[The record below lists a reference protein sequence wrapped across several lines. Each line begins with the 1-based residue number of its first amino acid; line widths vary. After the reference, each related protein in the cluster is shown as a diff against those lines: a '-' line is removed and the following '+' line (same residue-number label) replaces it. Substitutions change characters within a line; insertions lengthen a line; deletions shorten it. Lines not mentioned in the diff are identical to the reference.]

1 VRLALVLACLLGAAI
16 TTPALASQATWSEAD
31 LESQLMCPVC
41 HTLLDNS
48 QSAEANRIREVI
60 HQKHQ
65 QGWSEARTRDYLVAQ
80 FGEEVLAA
88 PPRHGFYLLAWLVP
102 AAVLLVGAALALL
115 LARAWSGGRGGGD
128 GAPPPAQPDTDM
140 DARIDAELAREE
152 A

>member
-1 VRLALVLACLLGAAI
+1 MRLALVLACLLGAAI

-65 QGWSEARTRDYLVAQ
+65 QGWSEARTADYLVAQ
-80 FGEEVLAA
+80 YGEEVLAA
-88 PPRHGFYLLAWLVP
+88 PPKHGFDLLAWLVP
-102 AAVLLVGAALALL
+102 AAVLLGGAALAVL

-128 GAPPPAQPDTDM
+128 GPPPPAAPDAEM

>member
-1 VRLALVLACLLGAAI
+1 MRLGLVLASLLAAAMA
-16 TTPALASQATWSEAD
+16 TPALAAQATWSEAD

-41 HTLLDNS
+41 HTLLNNS
-48 QSAEANRIREVI
+48 QSAEANRIRTVI
-60 HQKHQ
+60 DQKHR

-88 PPRHGFYLLAWLVP
+88 PPKHGFYLLAWLVP
-102 AAVLLVGAALALL
+102 AAVLVVGVALAVLM
-115 LARAWSGGRGGGD
+115 ARAWSGGRGGGD
-128 GAPPPAQPDTDM
+128 GPSPPAGPDAEM

>member
-1 VRLALVLACLLGAAI
+1 VRLALVLACLLGAAMA
-16 TTPALASQATWSEAD
+16 TPALAAQTTWSQAD

-41 HTLLDNS
+41 HTLLNNS

-80 FGEEVLAA
+80 YGEEVLAA
-88 PPRHGFYLLAWLVP
+88 PPKHGFYLLAWLVP
-102 AAVLLVGAALALL
+102 AAVLLGGVALALV
-115 LARAWSGGRGGGD
+115 LARVWSGGRGGGD
-128 GAPPPAQPDTDM
+128 GPSPPPTPDAEM
-140 DARIDAELAREE
+140 DARIDAELARED

>member
-1 VRLALVLACLLGAAI
+1 VRLALVLACLLCAAI
-16 TTPALASQATWSEAD
+16 TTPALAAQATWSESS

-48 QSAEANRIREVI
+48 QSAEANRIRVVI

-88 PPRHGFYLLAWLVP
+88 PPKHGFYLLAWLVP
-102 AAVLLVGAALALL
+102 AAVLLVGAALAVL

-128 GAPPPAQPDTDM
+128 GPTPPAQPDAEM

>member
-1 VRLALVLACLLGAAI
+1 MRLALVLACLLAAAI
-16 TTPALASQATWSEAD
+16 PTPALAAQATWSEAD

-41 HTLLDNS
+41 HTLLSNS
-48 QSAEANRIREVI
+48 QSAEANRIRTVI
-60 HQKHQ
+60 DEKHR

-88 PPRHGFYLLAWLVP
+88 PPKHGFYLLAWLVP
-102 AAVLLVGAALALL
+102 AAVLLGGVALALL
-115 LARAWSGGRGGGD
+115 LARAWAGGRGGGD
-128 GAPPPAQPDTDM
+128 GPTPPAVPDAEM

>member
-1 VRLALVLACLLGAAI
+1 MRLALVLACLLGAAI
-16 TTPALASQATWSEAD
+16 TTPALAAQASWSEAD

-60 HQKHQ
+60 DQKHR

-80 FGEEVLAA
+80 YGEEVLAA
-88 PPRHGFYLLAWLVP
+88 PPKHGFDLLAWLVP
-102 AAVLLVGAALALL
+102 AAVLLGGAALAVL
-115 LARAWSGGRGGGD
+115 LARAWRGGG
-128 GAPPPAQPDTDM
+128 GGGGPSPPAAPDAEM

>member
-1 VRLALVLACLLGAAI
+1 VRLALVLAYLLAAAMA
-16 TTPALASQATWSEAD
+16 TPALAAQATWSEAD

-41 HTLLDNS
+41 HTLLSNS
-48 QSAEANRIREVI
+48 QSAEANRIRTVI
-60 HQKHQ
+60 DQKHR

-88 PPRHGFYLLAWLVP
+88 PPKHGFYLLAWLVP
-102 AAVLLVGAALALL
+102 AAVLLVGVALAVLM
-115 LARAWSGGRGGGD
+115 ARAWSGGRGGGD
-128 GAPPPAQPDTDM
+128 GPSPPAPPDAEM

>member
-16 TTPALASQATWSEAD
+16 TPPALAAQATWSETD

-48 QSAEANRIREVI
+48 QSAEANRIRQVI
-60 HQKHQ
+60 HQRHQ

-80 FGEEVLAA
+80 YGEEVLAA
-88 PPRHGFYLLAWLVP
+88 PPKHGFDLLAWLVP
-102 AAVLLVGAALALL
+102 AAVLLGGAALAVL
-115 LARAWSGGRGGGD
+115 LARAWSSSRGGGD
-128 GAPPPAQPDTDM
+128 GQPPPAAPDAEM
-140 DARIDAELAREE
+140 DARIDAELARED

>member
-1 VRLALVLACLLGAAI
+1 VRLALVLACLLGAVV
-16 TTPALASQATWSEAD
+16 TTPALAAQATWSETD

-41 HTLLDNS
+41 HTLLNNS
-48 QSAEANRIREVI
+48 ESAEANRIRKVI
-60 HQKHQ
+60 DDKHR

-88 PPRHGFYLLAWLVP
+88 PPKHGFYLLAWLVP
-102 AAVLLVGAALALL
+102 AAVLLIGAALAVL
-115 LARAWSGGRGGGD
+115 LARAWRGGG
-128 GAPPPAQPDTDM
+128 GGGGPSPPAAPDAEM

>member
-1 VRLALVLACLLGAAI
+1 MRLALVLACLLGAAV
-16 TTPALASQATWSEAD
+16 TAPALAAQATWSEAD

-41 HTLLDNS
+41 HTLLNNS
-48 QSAEANRIREVI
+48 QSAEANRIRTVI
-60 HQKHQ
+60 DQKHR

-88 PPRHGFYLLAWLVP
+88 PPKHGFYLLAWLVP
-102 AAVLLVGAALALL
+102 AAVLVGGVALALV
-115 LARAWSGGRGGGD
+115 LARAWAGGRGGG
-128 GAPPPAQPDTDM
+128 GGPSPPAAPDAEM

>member
-1 VRLALVLACLLGAAI
+1 MRLALVLACLLGAAMA
-16 TTPALASQATWSEAD
+16 TPALAAEATWSEAD

-41 HTLLDNS
+41 HTLLNNS
-48 QSAEANRIREVI
+48 QSAEANRIRTVI
-60 HQKHQ
+60 DDKHR

-88 PPRHGFYLLAWLVP
+88 PPKHGFYLLAWLVP

-115 LARAWSGGRGGGD
+115 LARAWSSGRGGGD
-128 GAPPPAQPDTDM
+128 GPSPPAAPDAEM

>member
-1 VRLALVLACLLGAAI
+1 VRLALVLACLLAAAI
-16 TTPALASQATWSEAD
+16 TTPALAAQATWSEAD

-48 QSAEANRIREVI
+48 QSAEANRIRQVI

-80 FGEEVLAA
+80 YGEEVLAA
-88 PPRHGFYLLAWLVP
+88 PPKHGFDLLAWLVP
-102 AAVLLVGAALALL
+102 AAVLLVGAALAVL
-115 LARAWSGGRGGGD
+115 LARAWSGGRGGRD
-128 GAPPPAQPDTDM
+128 GPSPPAPPDAEM

>member
-1 VRLALVLACLLGAAI
+1 MRLALVLACLLGAAMA
-16 TTPALASQATWSEAD
+16 TPALAAEATWSEAD

-41 HTLLDNS
+41 HTLLNNS
-48 QSAEANRIREVI
+48 QSAEANRIRTVI
-60 HQKHQ
+60 DDKHR

-88 PPRHGFYLLAWLVP
+88 PPKHGFYLLAWLVP

-115 LARAWSGGRGGGD
+115 LAQAWAGGRGGGD
-128 GAPPPAQPDTDM
+128 GPSPPAAPDAEM

>member
-1 VRLALVLACLLGAAI
+1 VRLALVLACLLCAAI
-16 TTPALASQATWSEAD
+16 TTPALAAQATWSESS

-48 QSAEANRIREVI
+48 QSAEANRIRVVI

-88 PPRHGFYLLAWLVP
+88 PPKHGFYLLAWLVP
-102 AAVLLVGAALALL
+102 AAVLLVGAALAVL
-115 LARAWSGGRGGGD
+115 LARAWSGGRGGG
-128 GAPPPAQPDTDM
+128 PTPPAQPDTDM

>member
-16 TTPALASQATWSEAD
+16 TTPALAAQATWSEAD

-41 HTLLDNS
+41 HTLLSNS
-48 QSAEANRIREVI
+48 QSAEANRIRTVI
-60 HQKHQ
+60 DEKHR

-88 PPRHGFYLLAWLVP
+88 PPKHGFYLLAWLVP
-102 AAVLLVGAALALL
+102 AAVLLGGVALALL
-115 LARAWSGGRGGGD
+115 LARAWAGGRGGGD
-128 GAPPPAQPDTDM
+128 GPTPPAAPDAEM

>member
-1 VRLALVLACLLGAAI
+1 MRALLLACLLGAAMA
-16 TTPALASQATWSEAD
+16 TPALAAQATWSEAD

-41 HTLLDNS
+41 HTLLNNS
-48 QSAEANRIREVI
+48 QSAEANRIRKVI
-60 HQKHQ
+60 DDKHR

-88 PPRHGFYLLAWLVP
+88 PPKHGFYLLAWLVP
-102 AAVLLVGAALALL
+102 AAVLLIGAALAVL
-115 LARAWSGGRGGGD
+115 LARAWRGGG
-128 GAPPPAQPDTDM
+128 GGGGPSPPAAPDAEM

>member
-1 VRLALVLACLLGAAI
+1 MRLALVLACLLGAAI
-16 TTPALASQATWSEAD
+16 STPALAAQATWSEAD

-65 QGWSEARTRDYLVAQ
+65 QDWSETRTRDYLVAQ
-80 FGEEVLAA
+80 YGEEVLAA
-88 PPRHGFYLLAWLVP
+88 PPKHGFDLLAWLVP
-102 AAVLLVGAALALL
+102 AAVLLGGAALAVL

-128 GAPPPAQPDTDM
+128 GPSPPAAPDAEM
-140 DARIDAELAREE
+140 DARIDAELARED

>member
-1 VRLALVLACLLGAAI
+1 MRLALVLACMLCAAI
-16 TTPALASQATWSEAD
+16 TTPALAAQATWSETD

-80 FGEEVLAA
+80 YGEEVLAA
-88 PPRHGFYLLAWLVP
+88 PPKHGFDLLAWLVP
-102 AAVLLVGAALALL
+102 AAVLLGGAALAVL

-128 GAPPPAQPDTDM
+128 GPSPPAEPDAEM

>member
-1 VRLALVLACLLGAAI
+1 VRLALVLACLLCAAI
-16 TTPALASQATWSEAD
+16 TTPVLAAQATWSEAD

-41 HTLLDNS
+41 HTLLDSS

-80 FGEEVLAA
+80 YGEEVLAA
-88 PPRHGFYLLAWLVP
+88 PPKHGFDLLAWLVP
-102 AAVLLVGAALALL
+102 AAVLLGGAALAVL

-128 GAPPPAQPDTDM
+128 GPSPPAAPDADM

>member
-1 VRLALVLACLLGAAI
+1 VRLALALACLLGAAV
-16 TTPALASQATWSEAD
+16 TTPALAAQATWSEAD

-41 HTLLDNS
+41 HTLLENS
-48 QSAEANRIREVI
+48 QSAEANRIRKVI
-60 HQKHQ
+60 DDKHR

-102 AAVLLVGAALALL
+102 AAVLLGGVALALL
-115 LARAWSGGRGGGD
+115 LARAWSGGRRGGD
-128 GAPPPAQPDTDM
+128 GPSPPAAPDADM

>member
-1 VRLALVLACLLGAAI
+1 MRRALVLACLLCAAI
-16 TTPALASQATWSEAD
+16 TTPALAAQATWSETD

-80 FGEEVLAA
+80 YGEEVLAA
-88 PPRHGFYLLAWLVP
+88 PPKRGFDLLAWLVP
-102 AAVLLVGAALALL
+102 AAVLLGGAALAVL
-115 LARAWSGGRGGGD
+115 LARAWSGGRGGGE
-128 GAPPPAQPDTDM
+128 GPSPPAGPDAEM

>member
-1 VRLALVLACLLGAAI
+1 VRLALVLACLLGAAM
-16 TTPALASQATWSEAD
+16 TTPALAAQATWSEAD

-80 FGEEVLAA
+80 YGEEVLAA
-88 PPRHGFYLLAWLVP
+88 PPKHGFDLLAWVIP
-102 AAVLLVGAALALL
+102 GVVLVGGAGLAAALAVS
-115 LARAWSGGRGGGD
+115 WSRGRR
-128 GAPPPAQPDTDM
+128 PPSPPAVTTDAAM
-140 DARIDAELAREE
+140 DARIDADLERDE
-152 A
+152 

>member
-1 VRLALVLACLLGAAI
+1 MRLALVLACMLCAAI
-16 TTPALASQATWSEAD
+16 TTPALAAQATWSETD

-80 FGEEVLAA
+80 YGEEVLAA
-88 PPRHGFYLLAWLVP
+88 PPKHGFDLLAWLVP
-102 AAVLLVGAALALL
+102 AAVLLGGAALAVL
-115 LARAWSGGRGGGD
+115 LARAWSGGRGGG
-128 GAPPPAQPDTDM
+128 GPKPPAQPDAEM

>member
-1 VRLALVLACLLGAAI
+1 MRALLLACLLGAAMA
-16 TTPALASQATWSEAD
+16 TPALAAQATWSEAD

-41 HTLLDNS
+41 HTLLNNS
-48 QSAEANRIREVI
+48 ESAEANRIRKVI
-60 HQKHQ
+60 DDKHR

-88 PPRHGFYLLAWLVP
+88 PPKHGFYLLAWLVP
-102 AAVLLVGAALALL
+102 AAVLLIGAALAVL
-115 LARAWSGGRGGGD
+115 LARAWRGGG
-128 GAPPPAQPDTDM
+128 GGGGPSPPAAPDAEM

>member
-1 VRLALVLACLLGAAI
+1 MRRALVLACLLCAAI
-16 TTPALASQATWSEAD
+16 TTPALAAQATWSETD

-48 QSAEANRIREVI
+48 QSAEAIRIREVI

-80 FGEEVLAA
+80 YGEEVLAA
-88 PPRHGFYLLAWLVP
+88 PPKHGFDLLAWLVP
-102 AAVLLVGAALALL
+102 AAVLLGGAALAVL
-115 LARAWSGGRGGGD
+115 LARAWSGGRGGGE
-128 GAPPPAQPDTDM
+128 GPSPPAGPDAEM

>member
-1 VRLALVLACLLGAAI
+1 MRLALMLVCLLAAAV
-16 TTPALASQATWSEAD
+16 TPPALAAQATWSETD

-41 HTLLDNS
+41 HTLLNNS
-48 QSAEANRIREVI
+48 QSAEANRIRKVI
-60 HQKHQ
+60 DDKHR

-88 PPRHGFYLLAWLVP
+88 PPKHGFYLLAWLVP
-102 AAVLLVGAALALL
+102 AAVLLIGAALAVL
-115 LARAWSGGRGGGD
+115 LARAWRGGG
-128 GAPPPAQPDTDM
+128 GGGGPSPPAAPDAEM

>member
-16 TTPALASQATWSEAD
+16 TTPALAAQASWSEAD

-41 HTLLDNS
+41 HTLLENS

-60 HQKHQ
+60 HQKHR

-80 FGEEVLAA
+80 YGEEVLAA
-88 PPRHGFYLLAWLVP
+88 PPKHGFDLLAWLVP
-102 AAVLLVGAALALL
+102 AAVLLGGAALAVL
-115 LARAWSGGRGGGD
+115 LARAWSGGRGGGE
-128 GAPPPAQPDTDM
+128 GPSPPAAPDAEM

>member
-16 TTPALASQATWSEAD
+16 TTPALAAQASWSEAD

-60 HQKHQ
+60 DQKHR

-80 FGEEVLAA
+80 YGEEVLAA
-88 PPRHGFYLLAWLVP
+88 PPKHGFDLLAWLVP
-102 AAVLLVGAALALL
+102 AAVLLGGAALAVL

-128 GAPPPAQPDTDM
+128 GPSPPAVPDAEM
-140 DARIDAELAREE
+140 DARIDAELAREQ

>member
-16 TTPALASQATWSEAD
+16 ATPALAAQATWSEAD

-41 HTLLDNS
+41 HTLLNNS
-48 QSAEANRIREVI
+48 QSAEANRIRTVI
-60 HQKHQ
+60 DDKHR

-88 PPRHGFYLLAWLVP
+88 PPKHGFYLLAWLVP
-102 AAVLLVGAALALL
+102 AAVLVGGVALALL
-115 LARAWSGGRGGGD
+115 LARAWAGGRGGGD
-128 GAPPPAQPDTDM
+128 GPTPPAAPDADM

>member
-16 TTPALASQATWSEAD
+16 STPALAAQATWSEAD

-48 QSAEANRIREVI
+48 QSAEADRIREVI
-60 HQKHQ
+60 HQRHQ

-80 FGEEVLAA
+80 YGEEVLAA
-88 PPRHGFYLLAWLVP
+88 PPKHGFDLLAWLVP
-102 AAVLLVGAALALL
+102 AAVLLGGGALAVL
-115 LARAWSGGRGGGD
+115 LARAWSGGRRGD
-128 GAPPPAQPDTDM
+128 GPSPPAAPDAEM
-140 DARIDAELAREE
+140 DARIDAELARED